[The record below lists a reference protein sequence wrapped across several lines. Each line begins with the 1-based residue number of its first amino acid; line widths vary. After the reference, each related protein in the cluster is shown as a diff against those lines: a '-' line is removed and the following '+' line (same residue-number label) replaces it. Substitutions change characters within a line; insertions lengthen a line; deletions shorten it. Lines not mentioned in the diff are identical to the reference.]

1 MKGLLYKEWAT
12 LTSSYKQTVFFIAF
26 LYGGISIL
34 TGQTGMAY
42 ALLVVF
48 SILITSTISF
58 DENSHWDIYA
68 RTLPVT
74 PAQLVGSK
82 YLFGLCG
89 LALGTVCTVL
99 IVALNNVLPPLL
111 FWHTSYKVPPL
122 ECLAALLACGST
134 GAAVWGAH
142 MAGSVG
148 AAFGRVFAAAVLSVQ
163 QCQGPQLVVSDHRC
177 ARRLYWAGR
186 FRLARFDAA
195 VQCLR
200 RSAADGAGCSVCGAA
215 GGVFCE
221 L

>member
-12 LTSSYKQTVFFIAF
+12 LISSYKQSVFFIAF

-34 TGQTGMAY
+34 TGQTGIAY

-122 ECLAALLACGST
+122 ECLAALLACGS
-134 GAAVWGAH
+134 
-142 MAGSVG
+142 MALLLVALLLPLSYRFNSVK
-148 AAFGRVFAAAVLSVQ
+148 AR
-163 QCQGPQLVVSDHRC
+163 QLAVSDHRC
-177 ARRLYWAGR
+177 ARRLYCAGR

-200 RSAADGAGCSVCGAA
+200 RSAADGAGCSVCRAA

-221 L
+221 LQGMRGDL

>member
-12 LTSSYKQTVFFIAF
+12 LTSSYKQSVFFFAF

-42 ALLVVF
+42 GLLVIF

-58 DENSHWDIYA
+58 DENSHWDIYV

-89 LALGTVCTVL
+89 LALGTVYTVL

-111 FWHTSYKVPPL
+111 FWHTVYKVPPL
-122 ECLAALLACGST
+122 ECLAALLACGS
-134 GAAVWGAH
+134 
-142 MAGSVG
+142 MALLVG
-148 AAFGRVFAAAVLSVQ
+148 RAFAAAVLSLQ

-177 ARRLYWAGR
+177 ARRLFWAGR

>member
-12 LTSSYKQTVFFIAF
+12 LISSYKQSVFFIAF

-58 DENSHWDIYA
+58 DENSHWDIYV

-111 FWHTSYKVPPL
+111 FRHTVYKVPPL
-122 ECLAALLACGST
+122 ECLAALLAALLLPLSYRFNSVKARSWLFLIIGVLGGCIGLVASVSPDLMQLFNASDEVLLT
-134 GAAVWGAH
+134 GLV
-142 MAGSVG
+142 
-148 AAFGRVFAAAVLSVQ
+148 AAFVGLLAVYF
-163 QCQGPQLVVSDHRC
+163 VS
-177 ARRLYWAGR
+177 YK
-186 FRLARFDAA
+186 
-195 VQCLR
+195 
-200 RSAADGAGCSVCGAA
+200 VCVGIYKRK
-215 GGVFCE
+215 E
-221 L
+221 Y

>member
-1 MKGLLYKEWAT
+1 MKGLLYKEWAI
-12 LTSSYKQTVFFIAF
+12 LTSSYKQSVFFIAF

-111 FWHTSYKVPPL
+111 FRHASYKVPPL
-122 ECLAALLACGST
+122 ECLAALLACGS
-134 GAAVWGAH
+134 
-142 MAGSVG
+142 MALLLVALLLPLSYRFNSVK
-148 AAFGRVFAAAVLSVQ
+148 
-163 QCQGPQLVVSDHRC
+163 GPQLVVSDHRC

-200 RSAADGAGCSVCGAA
+200 RSAADGAGCSVCGVA